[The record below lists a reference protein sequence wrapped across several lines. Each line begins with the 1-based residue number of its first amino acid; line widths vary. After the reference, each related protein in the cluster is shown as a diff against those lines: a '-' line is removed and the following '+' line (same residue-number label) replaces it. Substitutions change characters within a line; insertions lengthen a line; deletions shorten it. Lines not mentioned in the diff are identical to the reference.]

1 MHPRKTNWMTISR
14 FKEKKIRSRKHLD
27 KVRKLPCLV
36 CGSPAPNHAHHIQF
50 SEHRGFGQKVG
61 DQYTVPLCGTCHHE
75 LHVTQEGERLYWAFA
90 GIDALAAAEE
100 IWSSI

>member
-1 MHPRKTNWMTISR
+1 
-14 FKEKKIRSRKHLD
+14 
-27 KVRKLPCLV
+27 
-36 CGSPAPNHAHHIQF
+36 
-50 SEHRGFGQKVG
+50 
-61 DQYTVPLCGTCHHE
+61 LCGTCHHE